1 MRTPILYRGGVMAE
15 WIISLQNRV
24 IKRFLINEG
33 DRLTIGRGSEAD
45 VRIDNTAIS
54 RLHSALALRNG
65 IHFLEDLQSLNG
77 TFLNGERIETET
89 PITTEDIITIGKF
102 GLLPA
107 GGEDQALE
115 VTSVASA
122 MDLED
127 ATIFVSPKSQSVK
140 GSASGQQKKGKC
152 RLTVIA
158 GNASPME
165 LVLDG
170 RSSVKIGKDAASDI
184 KIPGWLVASAQCFVI
199 NKDGRFVL
207 VPQKSWIGTWL
218 NGLHIRDPHP
228 LRTGDVIGIRRVKI
242 KYE

>member
-1 MRTPILYRGGVMAE
+1 MAE

-24 IKRFLINEG
+24 IKRFLIKEG

-107 GGEDQALE
+107 GSEDQALE

-218 NGLHIRDPHP
+218 NGLRIRDPHP